1 MRPSFFRSMIPG
13 PESLARW
20 SARRRWTVVG
30 IWLALLILG
39 VLLNAT
45 LLGDALTTEGEATG
59 TTESERVEEL
69 LGERFS
75 VEQVAEL
82 RVEEVLLVRS
92 DAGRA
97 VEDPAFREFVV
108 GLTDQL
114 RGLGARVVVGSASF
128 YDEGEEALI
137 SADRRTAVLRF
148 TLADVFQIGE
158 FFGNVRFFLDE
169 NPGFGVLAVE
179 QPTAGRVQEIVIVRS
194 ESGTVDD
201 AAFQTLVEDLFFELI
216 ALGSDVVQRGTH
228 YYLAGD
234 EGLVSAD
241 RSTTL
246 LPLNVNEDEVEQ
258 VLDVV
263 QRFRG
268 AEGFELLI
276 TGPAIVDLEF
286 EETAE
291 SDLVTGELQFGLPIA
306 VVVLLLVFGA
316 VVAAAL
322 PLVLALTA
330 IMIALGV
337 AALLGQAFDLSIFIT
352 NMVFMIG
359 LAVGIDYSLF
369 IVARY
374 REERG
379 AGRAQA
385 EAIARAGGTAGR
397 AVLFSGIAVVLALI
411 GMVLVPETTFI
422 SLGTGAIVVVLVS
435 VAASLTLLPAVL
447 SLLGDR
453 VNGLQVPLVSR
464 LQGDPH
470 PERAGGMWDRVAQ
483 TVMKAPG
490 VSLLVAGGLLVAL
503 TVPAFSLNMG
513 SNGVGSLPD
522 GFESKDGF
530 QVLQRDFAA
539 GLAEPTLIAVDGPL
553 REPAVE
559 GAIEQLTGAIEADGA
574 FGPVERADNAVGDLA
589 VLSVAIRGG
598 AVLSEFAQDAVRRVR
613 DDYIPEAFAGV
624 PAQAL
629 VGGETASNLE
639 FVEIA
644 SDALLVVFPFVLGLS
659 FLLLLVMFRSIVVPI
674 KAIVM
679 NLLSVGAA
687 YGLLVLVFQEGILN
701 EVFGFQQADVVEA
714 WIPVFLFSV
723 LFGLSM
729 DYHVFLLSRIK
740 ERWDETGDNHES
752 VAFGLRSTGRLITGA
767 ALIMVA
773 VFAGFAS
780 GELVMFQ
787 QVGFGLGVAILL
799 DATVIRSVLVPAS
812 MKLLGAWN
820 WYLPTWLEWL
830 PAIQLEPLP
839 GEAPVGEVERSS
851 G

>member
-1 MRPSFFRSMIPG
+1 M
-13 PESLARW
+13 
-20 SARRRWTVVG
+20 
-30 IWLALLILG
+30 
-39 VLLNAT
+39 
-45 LLGDALTTEGEATG
+45 
-59 TTESERVEEL
+59 
-69 LGERFS
+69 
-75 VEQVAEL
+75 
-82 RVEEVLLVRS
+82 EEVLLVRS

-385 EAIARAGGTAGR
+385 EAIARAGGTAGAGGAVQRDRRR
-397 AVLFSGIAVVLALI
+397 AGADRDGAGPGDDVY
-411 GMVLVPETTFI
+411 LV
-422 SLGTGAIVVVLVS
+422 GHG
-435 VAASLTLLPAVL
+435 
-447 SLLGDR
+447 GDR
-453 VNGLQVPLVSR
+453 
-464 LQGDPH
+464 
-470 PERAGGMWDRVAQ
+470 GGV
-483 TVMKAPG
+483 
-490 VSLLVAGGLLVAL
+490 
-503 TVPAFSLNMG
+503 
-513 SNGVGSLPD
+513 GVGSGVADSAAGGAEFVGRP
-522 GFESKDGF
+522 GERPAGP
-530 QVLQRDFAA
+530 A
-539 GLAEPTLIAVDGPL
+539 GLAFAGRSASGACRGDVGPGGADRDEGARGQLAGSGRAVGGADRASVLAEYGVERRGELARWL
-553 REPAVE
+553 RVE
-559 GAIEQLTGAIEADGA
+559 GWVPGSAARLC
-574 FGPVERADNAVGDLA
+574 
-589 VLSVAIRGG
+589 GG
-598 AVLSEFAQDAVRRVR
+598 A
-613 DDYIPEAFAGV
+613 G
-624 PAQAL
+624 
-629 VGGETASNLE
+629 
-639 FVEIA
+639 
-644 SDALLVVFPFVLGLS
+644 
-659 FLLLLVMFRSIVVPI
+659 
-674 KAIVM
+674 
-679 NLLSVGAA
+679 
-687 YGLLVLVFQEGILN
+687 
-701 EVFGFQQADVVEA
+701 
-714 WIPVFLFSV
+714 
-723 LFGLSM
+723 
-729 DYHVFLLSRIK
+729 
-740 ERWDETGDNHES
+740 
-752 VAFGLRSTGRLITGA
+752 
-767 ALIMVA
+767 
-773 VFAGFAS
+773 
-780 GELVMFQ
+780 
-787 QVGFGLGVAILL
+787 
-799 DATVIRSVLVPAS
+799 
-812 MKLLGAWN
+812 
-820 WYLPTWLEWL
+820 
-830 PAIQLEPLP
+830 
-839 GEAPVGEVERSS
+839 
-851 G
+851 